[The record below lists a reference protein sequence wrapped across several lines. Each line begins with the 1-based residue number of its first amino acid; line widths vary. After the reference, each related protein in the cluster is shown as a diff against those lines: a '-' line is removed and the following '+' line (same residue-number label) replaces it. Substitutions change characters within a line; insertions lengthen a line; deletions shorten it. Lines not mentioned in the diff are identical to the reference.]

1 MKTSITI
8 SDASIYQGNV
18 PVLRN
23 VNLSFQEGEFVYI
36 IGKSGGGKSSLLKTL
51 YGELPLKTGSILIN
65 DFQLHR
71 ISRNNLQRLRREM
84 GIIFQ
89 GNHLLFD
96 RTIYENLRFVLQV
109 TNWRDQVAMDDRIDT
124 VLRLVSLE
132 GQCHK
137 MIYELSGGEQ
147 QRVNIARAILNNPKI
162 IIADEPT
169 ANLDPE
175 NTEEIFRLLAK
186 ISYQYKTLVLMGT
199 HEYNL
204 VERYKGRIIKIEA
217 STVNAT

>member
-1 MKTSITI
+1 MKTFIKI

-18 PVLRN
+18 VVLRN
-23 VNLSFQEGEFVYI
+23 VNLNFQEGEFVYI

-51 YGELPLKTGSILIN
+51 YGELPLKTGSIMIN
-65 DFQLHR
+65 DFQLYR

-89 GNHLLFD
+89 GNNLLFD

-109 TNWRDQVAMDDRIDT
+109 TNWRDGEAMDDRIDT
-124 VLRLVSLE
+124 VLRLVALE
-132 GQCHK
+132 GQGHK

-186 ISYQYKTLVLMGT
+186 ISYQYKTLVIMGT

-217 STVNAT
+217 NSVSSN

>member
-1 MKTSITI
+1 MKTFIKI

-18 PVLRN
+18 VVLRN
-23 VNLSFQEGEFVYI
+23 VNLNFQEGEFVYI

-51 YGELPLKTGSILIN
+51 YGELPLKTGSIMIN
-65 DFQLHR
+65 DFQLYR

-89 GNHLLFD
+89 GNNLLFD

-109 TNWRDQVAMDDRIDT
+109 TNWRDGVAMDDRIDT
-124 VLRLVSLE
+124 VLRLVALE
-132 GQCHK
+132 GQGHK

-186 ISYQYKTLVLMGT
+186 ISYQYKTLVIMGT

-217 STVNAT
+217 NSVSSN

>member
-1 MKTSITI
+1 MKTFIKI

-18 PVLRN
+18 VVLRN
-23 VNLSFQEGEFVYI
+23 VNLNFQEGEFVYI

-51 YGELPLKTGSILIN
+51 YGELPLKTGSIMIN
-65 DFQLHR
+65 DFQLYR

-89 GNHLLFD
+89 GNNLLFD

-109 TNWRDQVAMDDRIDT
+109 TNWRDGEAMDDRIDT
-124 VLRLVSLE
+124 VLRLVALE
-132 GQCHK
+132 GHGHK

-186 ISYQYKTLVLMGT
+186 ISYQYKTLVIMGT

-217 STVNAT
+217 NSVSSN

>member
-1 MKTSITI
+1 MNTSII
-8 SDASIYQGNV
+8 IADASIYQGNV
-18 PVLRN
+18 LVLRN
-23 VNLSFQEGEFVYI
+23 VNLSFREGEFVYI

-51 YGELPLKTGSILIN
+51 YGELPLKSGSILIN
-65 DFQLHR
+65 DFQLYR
-71 ISRNNLQRLRREM
+71 ISRHNLQRLRREM

-109 TNWRDQVAMDDRIDT
+109 TNWRDGEAMDERIDK

-132 GQCHK
+132 GQGYK

-147 QRVNIARAILNNPKI
+147 QRVSIARAILNNPKI

-175 NTEEIFRLLAK
+175 NTEEIFRLLAE

-217 STVNAT
+217 NTVSAS

>member
-8 SDASIYQGNV
+8 SNASIYQGNV

>member
-1 MKTSITI
+1 MKTSIII

-51 YGELPLKTGSILIN
+51 YGELPLKSGSIMVN
-65 DFQLHR
+65 DFQLYR

-109 TNWRDQVAMDDRIDT
+109 TNWKDGIAMDERIDT

-132 GQCHK
+132 GQSYK

-217 STVNAT
+217 NTVFV